1 MVVHSLCCNMQLE
14 WWIEYSF
21 LGYAIP
27 KKTRTFAVNTS
38 GFCIAL
44 VPLEVPGLE
53 MDLVLTKGKFL
64 IALVRETALY
74 YYYKKHGLKISKHY
88 FESLFTTVGIL
99 QGFLICQRLK

>member
-64 IALVRETALY
+64 FALVREQLCIITTKNMDSRLVNTTLNLY
-74 YYYKKHGLKISKHY
+74 LLLWVFCKVS
-88 FESLFTTVGIL
+88 
-99 QGFLICQRLK
+99 